1 MALVGGL
8 VFQRFFEHFLV
19 QYSQLYYI
27 PQSHPCEFAYPGQ
40 SLGILKALIGITT
53 LCASSHVA
61 CLPGLDEAS
70 DSNEHSTRA
79 LYRRAPELITKAN
92 QGLASIRQLSKSEL
106 RIGFKN

>member
-1 MALVGGL
+1 MGLVGGL
-8 VFQRFFEHFLV
+8 VFSALFRAFSCTIFSV
-19 QYSQLYYI
+19 VLYT
-27 PQSHPCEFAYPGQ
+27 QSHPCEFAYSGQ
-40 SLGILKALIGITT
+40 LLGIRITT

-79 LYRRAPELITKAN
+79 LYRRAPELSQKPIKVWQVFTSCPN
-92 QGLASIRQLSKSEL
+92 EL